1 MLQLTR
7 WFGPQLASSGAH
19 GINVFSG
26 SLKDCRAGF
35 AGGEMVLERIRLF
48 LGQRPYEIRLGD
60 GFRVRGALVRIYS
73 HYPMVAR
80 GTARGKGIWDRTRNR
95 TY

>member
-19 GINVFSG
+19 GINVFSS
-26 SLKDCRAGF
+26 SLKDRRAGF

-60 GFRVRGALVRIYS
+60 GFRVRGAVVRVCN
-73 HYPMVAR
+73 HYLMVAR
-80 GTARGKGIWDRTRNR
+80 GAARGNGIWDRTGNR
-95 TY
+95 TC